1 MRVCRRGGLISTMS
15 GMRFSNQILFC
26 TVLPSFHHF
35 GIASSIDTFMYR
47 PCLLLKPCCITK
59 HLPFL
64 GSLLKFSSYSSREDS
79 SDFSSISYP
88 SNIRNHSHMLT
99 PARVHKLIANQK
111 DALLAMEIFEV
122 AYRQP
127 GFKHSYSTYHT
138 LICKLGRARQFKAM
152 EGLIQQMRKDG
163 CPYTPGLFVD
173 IIEIYGEVGMP
184 NEAVKAFHQMLE
196 FGYEPLA
203 KHFNVLL
210 IVLIEHK
217 RVETA
222 LSLFRRLHEF
232 GITPNTR
239 TYNILI
245 RAHCHNDKL
254 SHAYFFF
261 NKMHKQ
267 GCIPD
272 AETYSI
278 LMQGL
283 CRKSQVKTALGF
295 LDEMINKGYVPDAL
309 TYNTLLNSLCRKM
322 KLREAYRL
330 LSKMKVMGCNPDL
343 INFNTVITGFCREGR
358 ALDACQILRDMP
370 ANGCLPNALSY
381 RTLVNG
387 LCNEGKFDEAK
398 EFMEEMISNGF
409 IPHIS
414 IYHLLII
421 GLCNEG
427 RVREACEVLVIMTKQ
442 TLAPHESTWS
452 ALVTRICE
460 DSQTE
465 ARKLVDKLSKDDW
478 RYSWET
484 LQGSVVH

>member
-1 MRVCRRGGLISTMS
+1 MRVCERGGLISSTIS
-15 GMRFSNQILFC
+15 GKRFSNQRSFC
-26 TVLPSFHHF
+26 TVSPLFHHIA
-35 GIASSIDTFMYR
+35 IASSIDTFMNKAG
-47 PCLLLKPCCITK
+47 LLRKSSWITK
-59 HLPFL
+59 PLPFL
-64 GSLLKFSSYSSREDS
+64 STLLKFSSYSSRGNHYSDS
-79 SDFSSISYP
+79 SSISHS
-88 SNIRNHSHMLT
+88 SNIQNQSPMLT
-99 PARVHKLIANQK
+99 PARVHKLIAKQT

-138 LICKLGRARQFKAM
+138 LICKLGRARQFKVM

-163 CPYTPGLFVD
+163 CPYTPGLFAD
-173 IIEIYGEVGMP
+173 IIKMYGEFGMP
-184 NEAVKAFHQMLE
+184 NEAIKAFHQMLE

-210 IVLIEHK
+210 IVLIENK
-217 RVETA
+217 CLETA
-222 LSLFRRLHEF
+222 LSLFKNLDEF

-245 RAHCHNDKL
+245 RAHCHSDRL
-254 SHAYFFF
+254 SHAYFLF
-261 NKMHKQ
+261 NRMNKQ

-272 AETYSI
+272 VETYSI

-283 CRKSQVKTALGF
+283 CRKSQVKTALGV
-295 LDEMINKGYVPDAL
+295 LDEMLNKGYVPDAL

-330 LSKMKVMGCNPDL
+330 LSKMKVMGCNPDV
-343 INFNTVITGFCREGR
+343 INYNTVITGFCREGK

-370 ANGCLPNALSY
+370 ENGCLPNALSY
-381 RTLVNG
+381 TTLVGG

-398 EFMEEMISNGF
+398 EFLEEMISNGF
-409 IPHIS
+409 IPHVY
-414 IYHLLII
+414 IYHLLIT

-427 RVREACEVLVIMTKQ
+427 KVGEACEVLMIMTRQ

-460 DSQTE
+460 DSQAE
-465 ARKLVDKLSKDDW
+465 ARGLVDKLSMDDW
-478 RYSWET
+478 RYIWESA
-484 LQGSVVH
+484 G